1 MLNNI
6 KHLPLHCVFHGI
18 RFKVNEDWGSETDL
32 LLFFMPVHHLLADI
46 FIIFMPK
53 NNVNLKSMKK
63 RINLLM
69 AVVVVLGFQA
79 CTQQK
84 QALTLQVKTQAG
96 VVEGF
101 VENGVKKFLGVQF
114 AEAPVGDLRWK
125 APQPVKA
132 WEGVRE
138 AKSFADDPMQ
148 PNIFGDMNFR
158 GSGRSEDCL
167 YLNIWTAANYVDE
180 GLPVLIYFNG
190 GGLMAGSGS
199 EPRYDGTSIAQLG
212 VIGVTANYREGIF
225 GFFAHPELTAESPY
239 KGSGNYGFLD
249 QVAAIQWVKDNI
261 AAFGGDPNRIT
272 IVGESAGSFSTSL
285 LMCSPLSKDNL
296 AGVMGSSGAQLLPFG
311 ATTQAD
317 ADAAGKQLL
326 ESKGLNSLAEARA
339 LSADSLQ
346 TLLPPRGMASPVLD
360 GYFMKE
366 SADDIFAK
374 GEQAQ
379 VPLLVGWN
387 SQEGTPMSSLRN
399 QEPTLSNYK
408 KAMSTVFGDMTDEI
422 FEAYG
427 ILTDADVLSMKSMN
441 LASDLFTGF
450 PTWKWADIHSK
461 TSKQPVYRYKYM
473 HPRPQVSAKMGNKVA
488 ALAGGVREKTEEEK
502 KAEAERPKLPA
513 GAVHSADIE
522 YAMGTLDTNEFYD
535 WQEEDYAISKLFL
548 NYYANFCK
556 YGNPNGDGLPTWTPI
571 NGQEVA
577 PVMYI
582 DVNSAEKADAATEN
596 AYRTLEKFYL
606 SR

>member
-1 MLNNI
+1 M
-6 KHLPLHCVFHGI
+6 K
-18 RFKVNEDWGSETDL
+18 
-32 LLFFMPVHHLLADI
+32 
-46 FIIFMPK
+46 
-53 NNVNLKSMKK
+53 KSMKFVM
-63 RINLLM
+63 M
-69 AVVVVLGFQA
+69 ALVAMAIHA
-79 CTQQK
+79 CSQQR
-84 QALTLQVKTQAG
+84 AEMTLQVKTQAG
-96 VVEGF
+96 VVEGIA
-101 VENGVKKFLGVQF
+101 EDGIKKFLGVQF
-114 AEAPVGDLRWK
+114 AAAPVGDLRWK
-125 APQPVKA
+125 APQPVPA

-138 AKSFADDPMQ
+138 AKAFGNDPMQ
-148 PNIFGDMNFR
+148 PNIFGDMSFR
-158 GSGRSEDCL
+158 GASRSEDCL
-167 YLNIWTAANYVDE
+167 YLNIWTPANYVDE

-199 EPRYDGTSIAQLG
+199 EPRYDGTAIAQLG
-212 VIGVTANYREGIF
+212 VIGVTANYREGVF
-225 GFFAHPELTAESPY
+225 GFFAHPELTAEASY

-261 AAFGGDPNRIT
+261 AAFGGDPNRIN

-285 LMCSPLSKDNL
+285 LMCSPLSKGNL
-296 AGVMGSSGAQLLPFG
+296 AGVMGSSGAEVLPYG
-311 ATTQAD
+311 AVTQAD
-317 ADAAGKQLL
+317 ADASGKQLL
-326 ESKGLNSLAEARA
+326 ESKGVMSVAEARA

-346 TLLPPRGMASPVLD
+346 ALFPPRGMANVVLD

-366 SADDIFAK
+366 SADDVFKK

-387 SQEGTPMSSLRN
+387 SQEGTPMSVLRN
-399 QEPTLSNYK
+399 QAPTLENYK
-408 KAMSTVFGDMTDEI
+408 KAMSATFGDMTDEI
-422 FEAYG
+422 FKAYG
-427 ILTDADVLSMKSMN
+427 LETDADVLSQKSLN

-450 PTWKWADIHSK
+450 PTWKWADYHAK

-473 HPRPQVSAKMGNKVA
+473 HPRPQVSAKMGNMVG
-488 ALAGGVREKTEEEK
+488 ALAGGVREMTEEEK

-522 YAMGTLDTNEFYD
+522 YAMGNLATNEYYD

-548 NYYANFCK
+548 SYYANFCK
-556 YGNPNGDGLPTWTPI
+556 FGNPNGEGLPTWTPI
-571 NGQEVA
+571 NGQDVA

-582 DVNSAEKADAATEN
+582 DVTSAEKADAATEN